1 MSTVITTDP
10 PRLRA
15 VNLPGSI
22 CLAALSVVTAVS
34 LCRVFSDWDYLQ
46 PMLVLVLTMHV
57 AATVLRGLR
66 VRGWIAL
73 PLLAT
78 LLVVLLGVLY
88 YRATLAFGFPT
99 GTTIEMARVDA
110 RLVVQQFASA
120 VAPVPSHGSFATATA
135 VALGLCAILADA
147 FAFRAQGRVEPVV
160 PCGVLFVFAAALGT
174 DRQRVLLTV
183 AWIGVALLTIAVLRF
198 AQSDGEGAWM
208 GSRAFTLW
216 AALPAIVTTVAVS
229 AVAAAAIAPHLPG
242 AGEKALIDTRNRD
255 GSVTEVL
262 SPLVDIRARM
272 RNRGNSELF
281 TVQSSDGPH
290 YWRAISLPQFDGEVW
305 SPAAEDLVEL
315 GDRTNEVTIG
325 GQPSAQLYT
334 IKALRGHLVPAAY
347 RAARV
352 SPEVVVWAAA
362 SESLVLPDQE
372 LQKDDRVAVVSVI
385 PQPTPELLRQS
396 TVSAAPDN
404 SYYLVP
410 SRLPDTALVAAREV
424 TAGAAT
430 PYDQMMAL
438 QNWFRAT
445 FTYDLDVP
453 LGNSND
459 AIAAFLR
466 DRRGFCQQFAGT
478 FAVMARTLGVP
489 ARIAVGYTPGDL
501 GNDGLYHV
509 YGRHAH
515 AWPEVW
521 FDGIG
526 WVAFEPTPGRGSPDS
541 QGYTGLPPQQDDSRG
556 NGNRPSTGTTPSTT
570 VPNRPG
576 DPAASTTVPGG
587 GRPGEGGTTS
597 TTLPPTA
604 NSQSDGGAPVLP
616 LAVLGA
622 LALLALWIAAAPRAL
637 AWWAARRRHATHE
650 RVVLSW
656 RKACN
661 ALTLAGAPPPSG
673 ATPLE
678 YADMSEQA
686 TGIDHR
692 TIRELAVQV
701 TRAVYSPSSVTEGAA
716 SRCET
721 LGAEI
726 DTMCRPRTPWSVR
739 LRGAFDPRMM
749 WRRLGA

>member
-1 MSTVITTDP
+1 MTTP
-10 PRLRA
+10 AEPTASRLRTT
-15 VNLPGSI
+15 NLPASV
-22 CLAALSVVTAVS
+22 CLTALSAMTALS

-46 PMLVLVLTMHV
+46 PMLVLVLALHG
-57 AATVLRGLR
+57 ASAVLRALR
-66 VRGWIAL
+66 VRGWIAM
-73 PLLAT
+73 PLLAA
-78 LLVVLLGVLY
+78 LLVALIGVLY
-88 YRATLAFGFPT
+88 YRSTLAFGFPT
-99 GTTIEMARVDA
+99 GTTIDMARVDA
-110 RLVVQQFASA
+110 RLVLQQFASA

-135 VALGLCAILADA
+135 AALGVCAILADA

-160 PCGVLFVFAAALGT
+160 PCGVIFVFAAALGT
-174 DRQRVLLTV
+174 DRQRILLTV

-198 AQSDGEGAWM
+198 GQTAGEGTWM

-315 GDRTNEVTIG
+315 GDRSNEVALG
-325 GQPSAQLYT
+325 GRSSAQLYT

-347 RAARV
+347 RAAKV
-352 SPEVVVWAAA
+352 SPDVVVWAAG

-385 PQPTPELLRQS
+385 AEPTVELLRQA
-396 TVSAAPDN
+396 TVSQAPDN
-404 SYYLVP
+404 SFYLVP
-410 SRLPDTALVAAREV
+410 ANLPDTAVVAAREV
-424 TAGAAT
+424 TAGATT

-438 QNWFRAT
+438 QNWFRT
-445 FTYDLDVP
+445 NFTYDLDVP

-509 YGRHAH
+509 FGRHAH

-541 QGYTGLPPQQDDSRG
+541 QSYTGLAPQQDDSHG
-556 NGNRPSTGTTPSTT
+556 SGARPSTGTTPTTT
-570 VPNRPG
+570 VTTRPG

-587 GRPGEGGTTS
+587 GRPGDGSTTG
-597 TTLPPTA
+597 TTLPPPAT
-604 NSQSDGGAPVLP
+604 SRDTGGSALVP
-616 LAVLGA
+616 LSILGA
-622 LALLALWIAAAPRAL
+622 LALLGLWMAGAPRAI
-637 AWWAARRRHATHE
+637 AWWLTRRRRATHE
-650 RVVLSW
+650 RVVVSW
-656 RKACN
+656 KRACN
-661 ALTLAGAPPPSG
+661 ALMLAGAPQPRG

-678 YADMSEQA
+678 YAEMSEQA

-701 TRAVYSPSSVTEGAA
+701 TRAVYAPATVTEGAA
-716 SRCET
+716 SRSET

-726 DTMCRPRTPWSVR
+726 DTMCRARTAWLVR
-739 LRGAFDPRMM
+739 LRGMVDPRMM
-749 WRRLGA
+749 RRRLGA